1 MPEQTL
7 TLKVRHACH
16 NDIHTDLLTLAV
28 VRLGSGLIRLE
39 GTRCNGRRIE
49 LVGLQWWG
57 NPGCDCYLIDD
68 WPQVPGCP
76 HGTLQRTG
84 GPLSLAELQAAAREG
99 LTVGETITPID
110 FGDNC
115 GGCGQDADHCQC
127 QPDLFGEAS

>member
-1 MPEQTL
+1 MTTL
-7 TLKVRHACH
+7 NLRVRHACGGS
-16 NDIHTDLLTLAV
+16 IHTTPLTLTP
-28 VRLGSGLIRLE
+28 VRLGSGLLRLE
-39 GTRCNGRRIE
+39 GTRCDGRPVE

-57 NPGCDCYLIDD
+57 NPACNCYLIDD

-99 LTVGETITPID
+99 LTVGEVVTPID

-115 GGCGQDADHCQC
+115 GGCGAAVERCRC
-127 QPDLFGEAS
+127 QPDLFGGAA